1 MHVFFL
7 PNVFTCCLLHNML
20 QSKND
25 YNVQRVTWILEF
37 NVQLNPLVS
46 NNAKRINEIHDEQT
60 IHTI

>member
-7 PNVFTCCLLHNML
+7 PNVFTHLLHNML

-25 YNVQRVTWILEF
+25 YNVQRLTWILEF

-46 NNAKRINEIHDEQT
+46 NNAKRINEIHNEQT